1 MNPSLIYPD
10 FKPLNKPGQPL
21 KDALRKNKRRIPT
34 DPLYRV
40 VAEMKDGSI
49 RAITPAFPKATADGL
64 IEACNI
70 GIIKGTN
77 QVFSNPHLVRVR

>member
-1 MNPSLIYPD
+1 MADFSRIYPD

-21 KDALRKNKRRIPT
+21 KDALKRRVPKE
-34 DPLYRV
+34 PLYRV
-40 VAEMKDGSI
+40 YVERRDGS
-49 RAITPAFPKATADGL
+49 RQAVTPAFPKSTADGL

-77 QVFSNPHLVRVR
+77 KVFTNPHLVRVR